1 MKKHIFTAMEF
12 NAARPTKQ
20 VRKFRSER
28 ISKQLV
34 KVSTR
39 IIKKKFPVQQ
49 YIYIVVQHLNA
60 WLPHKPKGS
69 SKMQPPLAPPA
80 QPCCTSHVHLQYGG
94 CLCSRQPPSTPLHVP
109 QSCEYHISR
118 KYSSSGVHKPRALI
132 LAEEVHA
139 GCNGWWGDSNEWTHS
154 LVPGKMCK

>member
-1 MKKHIFTAMEF
+1 MKHTYEEDTQIKCKLRSMKKHIFTAMEF

-60 WLPHKPKGS
+60 
-69 SKMQPPLAPPA
+69 
-80 QPCCTSHVHLQYGG
+80 
-94 CLCSRQPPSTPLHVP
+94 
-109 QSCEYHISR
+109 
-118 KYSSSGVHKPRALI
+118 
-132 LAEEVHA
+132 
-139 GCNGWWGDSNEWTHS
+139 
-154 LVPGKMCK
+154 